1 MLTASARELWPFFVQ
16 FRATAPG
23 IVTRL
28 QPADSV
34 TAALD
39 LTIRVV
45 LFYKYNNVCICMFRG
60 RAG

>member
-23 IVTRL
+23 IVMRL

-34 TAALD
+34 KTAALD

-45 LFYKYNNVCICMFRG
+45 LFYNNVYICMFRG